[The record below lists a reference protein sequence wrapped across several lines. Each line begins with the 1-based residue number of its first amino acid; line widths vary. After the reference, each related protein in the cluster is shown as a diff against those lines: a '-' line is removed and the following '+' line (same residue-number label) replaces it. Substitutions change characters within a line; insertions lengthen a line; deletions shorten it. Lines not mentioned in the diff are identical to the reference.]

1 MQRYPRSY
9 NRKKTWIALL
19 LCLAMAASLALSGL
33 SAAEAQSTPSPEEA
47 AETPAEGEL
56 APVSAEIIQEEE
68 TVLEDSPLRIA
79 ELMDKNRAVLADG
92 DGDFSDWIEL
102 ENCSDLEVTLG
113 GWRLT
118 DREGK
123 EGFVFPEGSLKAG
136 GRVLV
141 YASGKDRQEEMHA
154 PFALSAGEE
163 LFLFDPEGRLADS
176 VICPGGSGSSAWA
189 LEEDGQFRETLYP
202 TPGHTNSPGGYD
214 AWQDSLPEAPAL
226 AIWEV
231 MTADPADRY
240 TAETGSGNWVELKNM
255 SGEIQYPQD
264 YYLSDDKDEL
274 QLYRLSGPAIQPGE
288 KLLIP
293 ISREVARFS
302 LSSQEDELYLSDS
315 EGKVLDYVSLRDIP
329 YECSYGRRDGERG
342 WFFFAEPTPGESN
355 GYGYR
360 RVSRTPVADSPDG
373 VYDNLSY
380 ALQVG
385 LSAPGTIYYSSDGN
399 VPNTEYPVYTGP
411 LTVAYSV
418 ILRAVAVED
427 GALPSRPLTLSY
439 IINENHSLPVLS
451 LVSDDSTEFT
461 YIYRHGVK
469 DMEIPGNLALYED
482 GERRFSIPCGIKM
495 HGETSLYLNK
505 KNMSVRFRGAYG
517 QDRLDCDLYGG
528 GITGFSDLV
537 LRAGQDYGHAIV
549 RNELCQNLALQAD
562 ANVITQRS
570 KYCILYVN
578 GEYYG
583 IYNLME
589 KANGRHFADVAGVD
603 PHSVEV
609 WEANVPDNCSLY
621 QDIFL
626 FCQTHDM
633 RMTDNYEVFCS
644 RMDVN
649 SLIDWLIL
657 EGYCANSDLN
667 SGNLRYWRSDELD
680 GKWRLAFYDLDA
692 VFYTPSLNF
701 NNVLTD
707 YERQYYQ
714 FVRPLMNNE
723 TFKDRFLTRA
733 AELLNGPLS
742 NEAAVT
748 ELNRLAAIV
757 EPEVNRDYSR
767 YGMYYDSWE
776 WNVDQLRYF
785 FLVDDWRQHNIDS
798 LKSIFRLDAWDLE
811 HYFGA

>member
-1 MQRYPRSY
+1 MQRYPQSQKR
-9 NRKKTWIALL
+9 NKACVALL
-19 LCLAMAASLALSGL
+19 LCLAMMASLALSGL
-33 SAAEAQSTPSPEEA
+33 SAAEAAAATEGEESA
-47 AETPAEGEL
+47 AEGEP
-56 APVSAEIIQEEE
+56 APVLAEIVREPEP
-68 TVLEDSPLRIA
+68 VLEDSPLRIS
-79 ELMDKNRAVLADG
+79 ELMDKNRAVLADS

-102 ENCSDLEVTLG
+102 ENCSDLEVAMG

-118 DREGK
+118 DRADR

-136 GRVLV
+136 GRILV

-154 PFALSAGEE
+154 PFALSGGEE
-163 LFLFDPEGRLADS
+163 LFLFDPKGRLAGS
-176 VICPGGSGSSAWA
+176 VTCPGGSGSSSWA

-202 TPGHTNSPGGYD
+202 TPGRSNTPGGYD
-214 AWQDSLPEAPAL
+214 AWQDSLPEVTKL

-240 TAETGSGNWVELKNM
+240 TELTGCGNWVELKNM
-255 SGEIQYPQD
+255 SGEILYPQD
-264 YYLSDDKDEL
+264 FYLSDDKDKL
-274 QLYRLSGPAIQPGE
+274 QLYRLSGPVIQPGE
-288 KLLIP
+288 KLLVP

-302 LSSQEDELYLSDS
+302 LSSQEDELYLSDG
-315 EGKVLDYVSLRDIP
+315 EGNILDYVSLRDIP
-329 YECSYGRRDGERG
+329 YECSYGRREGEHG
-342 WFFFAEPTPGESN
+342 WFYFAEPTPGESN

-360 RVSRTPVADSPDG
+360 RVSRTPVADTPDG
-373 VYDNLSY
+373 VYDNLEY

-427 GALPSRPLTLSY
+427 GALPSRPLTLSF
-439 IINENHSLPVLS
+439 IVNEFHQLPVLS
-451 LVSDDSTEFT
+451 LVSDNGTDLA

-469 DMEIPGNLALYED
+469 EVEVPGNLALYED

-517 QDRLDCDLYGG
+517 QDRLSCDLYGG
-528 GITGFSDLV
+528 GITEFSDLV
-537 LRAGQDYGHAIV
+537 IRAGQDYGHAII
-549 RNELCQNLALQAD
+549 RNELCQNLALKAEAD
-562 ANVITQRS
+562 VITQRS

-589 KANGRHFADVAGVD
+589 KANGRHFADVAGVSQN
-603 PHSVEV
+603 SVEV
-609 WEANVPDNCSLY
+609 WEANVPENCSLY
-621 QDIFL
+621 QDVFL
-626 FCQTHDM
+626 FCQTNDM
-633 RMTDNYEVFCS
+633 RLSENYEEFCR
-644 RMDVN
+644 RMDVD

-701 NNVLTD
+701 ANVLTD

-723 TFKDRFLTRA
+723 TFRDRFLTRA

-742 NEAAVT
+742 NESAVA
-748 ELNRLAAIV
+748 ELNWLASVV
-757 EPEVNRDYSR
+757 EPEVYRDYSR
-767 YGMYYDSWE
+767 YGMLYSSWE

-798 LKSIFRLDAWDLE
+798 LKGIFRLDDWALE